1 MADLGKHLS
10 KNQDRF
16 KKREALKA
24 AQSLPMPDPMI
35 GYGQVATSRKGTV
48 AADPAPMPPAT
59 ERLQA
64 EPQTQTV
71 AEDKPVKDPTQDA
84 ASTETA
90 SVKADTTTA
99 PEDQAPDREAKAKRR
114 TPQAKD
120 GVITIKNTYRFTE
133 ADYKRAETIAKNL
146 GVTPEV
152 ILLKVVQSVVLEDA
166 DFTEAGEKP
175 RAGPI
180 VRRELKFPK
189 KQATAWIAAHD
200 PLGVISRQGD
210 VLRQVAYNALDRTA
224 EKLLPQLEAKKR
236 NAG

>member
-35 GYGQVATSRKGTV
+35 GYGQAATSRKGTV
-48 AADPAPMPPAT
+48 AADPTAMSPAT

-90 SVKADTTTA
+90 SVKADTRTA

-120 GVITIKNTYRFTE
+120 VVMTIKNTYRFTE

-146 GVTPEV
+146 GVTPEI

-175 RAGPI
+175 RSGPI

-224 EKLLPQLEAKKR
+224 EKLLPQLEAIKR

>member
-35 GYGQVATSRKGTV
+35 GYRQAATSRKGTV
-48 AADPAPMPPAT
+48 AADPAPMSPAT

-64 EPQTQTV
+64 EPQTQTA
-71 AEDKPVKDPTQDA
+71 AEDKPLKDPTQDA

-120 GVITIKNTYRFTE
+120 GVMTIKNTYRFTE

-175 RAGPI
+175 RSGPI

-224 EKLLPQLEAKKR
+224 EKLLPQLEAIKR